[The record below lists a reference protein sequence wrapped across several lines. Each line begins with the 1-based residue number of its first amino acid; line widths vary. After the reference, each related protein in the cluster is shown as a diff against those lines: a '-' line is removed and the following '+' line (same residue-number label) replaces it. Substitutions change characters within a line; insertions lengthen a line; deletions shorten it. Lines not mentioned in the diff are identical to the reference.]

1 MNFRQILLIS
11 TFLFTTTACVGKEF
25 QMNNRANPYNL
36 EFSSENYSVIQK
48 TSKKIH
54 FNPNPKKVYE
64 VVLKIQGSPM
74 PLFPT
79 REPTV
84 TYQSDCDYTVGL
96 FPLYGLSPMTSYKVP
111 LQRIDENTYKLIY
124 VQDAILDEDY
134 GLKYEGKRQG
144 VCHWKPTGT
153 GVNFTPTG
161 KPQRFS
167 IVVGAVRHPEKLAE
181 QLAKGTEVQY
191 FEKKHVT
198 TAPRPLH
205 SDGTPFNSIGFMG
218 KTRAELAHVK
228 DEDLFTVT
236 VSIKEAGK

>member
-1 MNFRQILLIS
+1 MNFRQILLVS
-11 TFLFTTTACVGKEF
+11 TFLFTATACAGKEF
-25 QMNNRANPYNL
+25 QMGNRANPYNL

-74 PLFPT
+74 PLFPSDET
-79 REPTV
+79 TV
-84 TYQSDCDYTVGL
+84 EFYSDCKYTVGL

-153 GVNFTPTG
+153 GVRFTPTG

-167 IVVGAVRHPEKLAE
+167 IMASAVKSPEKLAA

-198 TAPRPLH
+198 TAPRPL
-205 SDGTPFNSIGFMG
+205 SSSGKPLNDIGING

-236 VSIKEAGK
+236 VSIKEVGK